1 MDEWIGEMEL
11 LMYLVVRRCAA
22 DSGRPATARTAQ
34 PSIYAE
40 SSCCRC
46 APPLDATF
54 ICFCLRC
61 PFFACMISS
70 RACRFVWVVVLSS
83 FLPSYTALHSPLKWG
98 KRRGGGMSGP
108 TPEFKKQSHRGMQI
122 HISAEKIFVR
132 QSRTYARHFRWPL
145 TLFFFFSSSL
155 PDTT

>member
-98 KRRGGGMSGP
+98 KRRGGGDERP
-108 TPEFKKQSHRGMQI
+108 N
-122 HISAEKIFVR
+122 A
-132 QSRTYARHFRWPL
+132 
-145 TLFFFFSSSL
+145 
-155 PDTT
+155 